1 MSRKLLQL
9 KPDQSNLMDHIADF
23 ICKTTNILNKTVN
36 QDSHAIIDGISE
48 ACYSIIDYLNQLAI
62 LFTPGTQATDKDKE
76 GRIRGIETDDT
87 LGQLPLLT
95 ADELKAL
102 KLFLADYQKQ
112 FELANKRLNA

>member
-48 ACYSIIDYLNQLAI
+48 ACYSIIDYLNQLTI
-62 LFTPGTQATDKDKE
+62 LFTPGTRATDKDNE
-76 GRIRGIETDDT
+76 GRIRGIESDDT
-87 LGQLPLLT
+87 QGQLPLLT